1 MFEFFIYQN
10 QTYIHTY
17 IYIYIYET
25 KNKIIH
31 DIKYYKI
38 QFK

>member
-1 MFEFFIYQN
+1 MFDFFIYQN
-10 QTYIHTY
+10 QT
-17 IYIYIYET
+17 YET